1 MHQTRY
7 IMDFMCFLYCVSS
20 AYINQ
25 SGLKKL
31 GLTIHPV
38 HRMSV
43 YNTGDPPNI
52 GLEKRYDGLWQVNA
66 KSKSELLQVEKRLH
80 THFNSARQLRVNGN
94 YTEWFSISFEEVAE
108 FLNGQE
114 YVIRQLSIE
123 EVTIIQERSERN
135 TPTEDT
141 HEFLEEKTLIAEQE
155 EVIRSTRILPLKE
168 KFFNTFLKG
177 KSPRRI
183 QDELWDTFEGICAN
197 DTLLDSMY
205 TGIIQWPTG
214 TGKTIAILLLIVL
227 AKERCKRIGTI
238 YTGLLVSPRND
249 IFNTISTEFNKLSDF
264 GIRLYD
270 GSNGKLS
277 SLIIPTNHHAL
288 VMACPQSLINDETGM
303 KRLSNI
309 AHLHFDEV
317 HRSTGELYFQL
328 LKKMLPIWKTQ
339 FLTGSSAT
347 PKTSDRE
354 QHRKLAELFGDPCR
368 IIHKCDVDEAVRE
381 GWIATPRFTVS
392 TTPKNQG
399 EGPNHGA
406 YIKAL
411 VLGIS
416 NSIQSKKDRG
426 LWRGG
431 KVIAYLP
438 SIDAAKSAA
447 VEARNIIP
455 EASIYL
461 AIGERT
467 DREFVDS
474 PADGSI
480 RLLFACDRYREGSDI
495 KGLDMTAVL
504 IGKTISAYILI
515 QIQGRSLRTDYA
527 GKEGWCLI
535 VSPCEED
542 ETEQNV
548 LDRIALNI
556 LTFIGDNRPLVKCDI
571 EKYVETYFGDVLIE
585 GTVISKD
592 ETVARIQ
599 AAYERT
605 EYSKRT
611 PKERYDTVRR
621 LNIELGI
628 RSKNEY
634 ESRASE
640 HSKYVEDPKSYFKDW
655 WVSWYHFLGVDT
667 SAFPPTKSEWT
678 RVCKEMGI
686 TSWTQYKEKN
696 SPILP
701 LNPGQMY
708 EDYTNPDKEFE
719 VEEYEHIY

>member
-1 MHQTRY
+1 
-7 IMDFMCFLYCVSS
+7 MDSTCFLYCISS
-20 AYINQ
+20 PYTDQN
-25 SGLKKL
+25 GLKKL
-31 GLTIHPV
+31 GMTIHPA

-52 GLEKRYDGLWQVNA
+52 GLEKRYDGLWKVNA
-66 KSKSELLQVEKRLH
+66 KSKRELLQLEKRLH
-80 THFNSARQLRVNGN
+80 THFNSARRVRSNGN
-94 YTEWFSISFEEVAE
+94 YTEWFSISFEEVVA
-108 FLNGQE
+108 FLNEQE

-123 EVTIIQERSERN
+123 EVAIIQKTSERSNSLEN
-135 TPTEDT
+135 MDD
-141 HEFLEEKTLIAEQE
+141 FLEEKVLIAEQE
-155 EVIRSTRILPLKE
+155 DMIRSTRVLTLKE
-168 KFFNTFLKG
+168 TFFNTFLKG

-197 DTLLDSMY
+197 DTLLDSIY
-205 TGIIQWPTG
+205 TGIVQWPTG

-227 AKERCKRIGTI
+227 AKEHCKKIGTI

-249 IFNTISTEFNKLSDF
+249 IFNTISTEFNKLSEF

-277 SLIIPTNHHAL
+277 SLTIPTNQHVL

-339 FLTGSSAT
+339 FLTGTSAT

-447 VEARNIIP
+447 AEARNIIP

-480 RLLFACDRYREGSDI
+480 RILFACDRYREGSDI
-495 KGLDMTAVL
+495 KGLDMTAIL

-548 LDRIALNI
+548 LDRIVLNI
-556 LTFIGDNRPLVKCDI
+556 LTFVGDSRPLVKSDI

-628 RSKNEY
+628 RSKDEY
-634 ESRASE
+634 ASRASE
-640 HSKYVEDPKSYFKDW
+640 HSKYVEDPKAYFKDS
-655 WVSWYHFLGVDT
+655 WVSWYDFLGVDT
-667 SAFPPTKSEWT
+667 NAFPPTKSKW
-678 RVCKEMGI
+678 VSACKDIGL
-686 TSWTQYKEKN
+686 TTWKLYKQN
-696 SPILP
+696 CPLTLP
-701 LNPGQMY
+701 VNPGEMY
-708 EDYTNPDKEFE
+708 EDYRNWDKEFE
-719 VEEYEHIY
+719 IEDEIVW